1 MTFLFTNKKLSRFLL
16 ILTGIFFI
24 SLSEPAS
31 AQIQHK
37 KLRQEIL
44 NNQQPKT
51 PVKSK
56 TRKKNNPALK
66 PLPVLAPV
74 APVRS
79 PFDLPNVKIIY
90 MENADLISFDQLL
103 NPDFQVL
110 RGHVKFRH
118 DDATLSCD
126 SAYFYKNSNS
136 LDAFGNVKIV
146 QGDTLFVYGDILY
159 YDGNSKLARM
169 RERVR
174 MVNRKT
180 TLTTDSLNYDR
191 TTQIAYYFTGGK
203 IVDAENTLTSVWG
216 QYSTATEDALFKNTV
231 KLKNKNFIMDS
242 DTLKYNTKSHIAN
255 LVGKT
260 HIIYQDETD
269 IYTDKGWYNT
279 ETERSMLLN
288 RSLMVNKEGKS
299 ITGDTIFYDKSK
311 KFGESYGKVEL
322 NDTIQKSTLYGN
334 YVYYNEDTELGI
346 ATDSALLIDWSDQE
360 KKMYIHADT
369 LQTQKDSVYHTARA
383 WNHARFYRKDIQGM
397 TDSLFY
403 SSRDSMIHLYKSP
416 VLWQESQQ
424 LSSDQIHIYTKN
436 KKVDKMHLDQS
447 ALSIQRVDSLYF
459 NQLSGKEITAFMD
472 SGQLKRVEV
481 NGNAETVYFARDDVD
496 STLIGAN
503 KTVSSLVV
511 MHFKDKKIDRII
523 LTTASEGTFCPIDLL
538 KDEFIY
544 LENFFWIENQRPQSG
559 DDVFKVFSSGD
570 RPKFDFIKQSERS
583 SKEEPKESEISDEI
597 EKSKSAT
604 E

>member
-1 MTFLFTNKKLSRFLL
+1 M
-16 ILTGIFFI
+16 TGIFI
-24 SLSEPAS
+24 MSLTIPVS

-44 NNQQPKT
+44 NSQQPKT
-51 PVKSK
+51 PAKSK
-56 TRKKNNPALK
+56 SRKKNNPNLK

-90 MENADLISFDQLL
+90 MENADLIYFDQIV

-110 RGHVKFRH
+110 RGNVKFRH

-126 SAYFYKNSNS
+126 SAYFYKKTNS

-146 QGDTLFVYGDILY
+146 QGDTLFVYGDLLY

-169 RERVR
+169 RNRVK
-174 MVNRKT
+174 MINRKT
-180 TLTTDSLNYDR
+180 VLTTDSLNYDR
-191 TTQIAYYFTGGK
+191 TTQLAYFFTGGK
-203 IVDAENTLTSVWG
+203 VVDAENTLTSVWG
-216 QYSTATEDALFKNTV
+216 QYSTATEDALFRTNV

-242 DTLKYNTKSHIAN
+242 DTLKYNSKSHIAN

-260 HIIYQDETD
+260 HILYQDETD

-288 RSLMVNKEGKS
+288 RSLLVNKEGKS

-311 KFGESYGKVEL
+311 KFGESYGKVFL
-322 NDTIQKSTLYGN
+322 NDTIQKSTLHGN
-334 YVYYNEDTELGI
+334 YVYYNENTELGI
-346 ATDSALLIDWSDQE
+346 ATDSALLIDWSDE
-360 KKMYIHADT
+360 KKKMYIHADT
-369 LQTQKDSVYHTARA
+369 LETQKDSVFHTAKA
-383 WNHARFYRKDIQGM
+383 WQHARFYREDIQGM

-424 LSSDQIHIYTKN
+424 LSSEQIHIYTKN
-436 KKVDKMHLDQS
+436 KKVNKLHLDQS
-447 ALSIQRVDSLYF
+447 ALSVQRVDSLYF
-459 NQLSGKEITAFMD
+459 NQLSGKEITAFLD

-481 NGNAETVYFARDDVD
+481 NGNAETVYFARDEVD

-511 MHFKDKKIDRII
+511 MHFKDKKIDRIV
-523 LTTASEGTFCPIDLL
+523 LTSASEGTFCPIDLL

-544 LENFFWIENQRPQSG
+544 LENFFWIENQRPKSG
-559 DDVFKVFSSGD
+559 DDVFTEFSPGD
-570 RPKFDFIKQSERS
+570 RPKFDFIKAKSSES
-583 SKEEPKESEISDEI
+583 LPEPQTPEISD
-597 EKSKSAT
+597 KTGKK
-604 E
+604 